1 MILTLYS
8 INMNSH
14 FEFIEEKDIYIY
26 TLETNSCETYDQEE
40 DRKEYQDSFTNL
52 I

>member
-1 MILTLYS
+1 MILTPYS

-14 FEFIEEKDIYIY
+14 FEFIKEKDIYA
-26 TLETNSCETYDQEE
+26 LETNSCETYDQEE